1 MATVRDLQLDT
12 GGDLLL
18 TAGDLTLV
26 ADVPAIAQDLSQ
38 AYQLFHG
45 EDPLA
50 PDEGFPWF
58 EQVLGKKPDAGVLRQ
73 VFVEQGE
80 ARPGVA
86 AISQV
91 NLNYDRSARKLS
103 VSVAA
108 VADSGELVPV
118 SADITVP

>member
-12 GGDLLL
+12 GGDLLVSN
-18 TAGDLTLV
+18 GDLVLV

-45 EDPLA
+45 EDHLA

-73 VFVEQGE
+73 VFVDQGE
-80 ARPGVA
+80 ARLGVTS
-86 AISQV
+86 IPQV
-91 NLNYDRSARKLS
+91 NLNYDRAARKLS
-103 VSVAA
+103 VSVEAI
-108 VADSGELVPV
+108 ADSGELVPV
-118 SADITVP
+118 SATVQVP